1 MERIDF
7 LGAPGVG
14 KSSLL
19 NYLLNK
25 SHYHRQILKPDKA
38 KIILA
43 KEYLK
48 ASHRS
53 YIYFLVSIVF
63 RFCTFSRIRTLFAN
77 EILKN
82 AEDDNLWNKRD
93 QYKAF
98 INNVLEIATSSKKD
112 PIITLFG
119 INRFFNVSKYT
130 FLLEFS
136 KQEGIVLFDESLS
149 QKVYGLVN
157 CENYLDQEAIKKYF
171 TYMPLP
177 RCLVYCYLDLENLL
191 DRIKKRNKIIL
202 PHRNLSEEQL
212 RIVCRNQLEV
222 ASIGKEV
229 LESRGCNIIQI
240 NMKDELMIL
249 SDKLNN
255 ELKLL
260 LK

>member
-1 MERIDF
+1 MERIDL

-19 NYLLNK
+19 NYLINK
-25 SHYHRQILKPDKA
+25 SHYHSQILKPDKA
-38 KIILA
+38 KVILA
-43 KEYLK
+43 KEYIK
-48 ASHRS
+48 AFHRR
-53 YIYFLVSIVF
+53 YIYSFISIIF
-63 RFCTFSRIRTLFAN
+63 KLCTIPRIRILLAN

-82 AEDDNLWNKRD
+82 AEDVNLWNERD

-98 INNVLEIATSSKKD
+98 FDNVLDIVASSKKD

-119 INRFFNVSKYT
+119 INQFFNVSKYT
-130 FLLEFS
+130 FLLESS
-136 KQEGIVLFDESLS
+136 KQEGVVLFDESLS
-149 QKVYGLVN
+149 QKVYGVAN
-157 CENYLDQEAIKKYF
+157 CGIYLDHEAIKKYF

-177 RCLVYCYLDLENLL
+177 KCLVYCYLDLENLL

-222 ASIGKEV
+222 ASIGKEI

-240 NMKDELMIL
+240 NMKDELVIL
-249 SDKLNN
+249 SEKLNE